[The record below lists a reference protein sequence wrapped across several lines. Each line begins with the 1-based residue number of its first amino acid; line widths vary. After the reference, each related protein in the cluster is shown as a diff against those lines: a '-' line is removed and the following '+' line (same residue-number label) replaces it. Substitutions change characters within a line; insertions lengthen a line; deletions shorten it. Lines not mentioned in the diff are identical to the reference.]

1 MIGKLTGI
9 VDMIGE
15 GEIIL
20 DVQGVGYLL
29 SAGARTLRATETGA
43 TMALQ
48 VETVFKQDQ
57 LKLYGF
63 ANERERAWFV
73 RLQDIQG
80 VGPKAALA
88 ILDVLDPDALM
99 QAALLEDKAS
109 IARAQGVGPKLAS
122 RIALELKNKPE
133 PTGRGGVAF
142 AANTAAPSAGA
153 PVQAGSEAAEAV
165 SALVNLGFA
174 QTDAAAAVR
183 TARGKL
189 DEDTPSVQTLI
200 RAGLKELNR

>member
-9 VDMIGE
+9 VDVIGE
-15 GEIIL
+15 GELIL
-20 DVQGVGYLL
+20 DVNGVGYLL
-29 SAGARTLRATETGA
+29 SCGARALRALTVGETVS
-43 TMALQ
+43 LQ
-48 VETVFKQDQ
+48 VETVFRQDQ

-63 ANERERAWFV
+63 AAERERAWFM
-73 RLQDIQG
+73 RLQEIQG

-88 ILDVLDPDALM
+88 ILDVLDPDELM

-142 AANTAAPSAGA
+142 APRSLGNVSGA

-174 QTDAAAAVR
+174 QADAAAAVR
-183 TARGKL
+183 TARTRLG
-189 DEDTPSVQTLI
+189 DDAQSVQALI